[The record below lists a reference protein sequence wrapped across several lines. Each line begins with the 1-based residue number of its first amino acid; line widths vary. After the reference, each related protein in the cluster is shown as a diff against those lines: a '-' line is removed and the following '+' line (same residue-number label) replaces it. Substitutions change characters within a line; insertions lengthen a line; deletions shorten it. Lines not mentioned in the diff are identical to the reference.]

1 MITSVKNQKVKEWKK
16 LHKKKYRDRYG
27 LFLVE
32 GYHLVEEVVNS
43 DWEVKELIVQE
54 ESRVPF
60 SYEGNKEL
68 VSEAV
73 MKEITETETPQ
84 GIMAV
89 VCKKEE
95 KVETGSRFL
104 LLDTIQD
111 PGNLGTLI
119 RTADAAG
126 FDAVLIGRGSA
137 DRFNDKVVRA
147 TQGSMF
153 HDMKVMEVSLDDEIP
168 LLKSRGVDVWGTAL
182 DGAGNYTELKRPQKV
197 AILLGN
203 EGNGVREELL
213 GLSDERVKIPIY
225 GEAES
230 LNVAVAGGILMF
242 AVNQ

>member
-16 LHKKKYRDRYG
+16 LHKKKYRDQYG

-89 VCKKEE
+89 VYKKEE
-95 KVETGSRFL
+95 GVETGSRFL

-153 HDMKVMEVSLDDEIP
+153 HNMKVMEVSLEDEIP
-168 LLKSRGVDVWGTAL
+168 VLKSRGVTVWGTAL
-182 DGAGNYTELKRPQKV
+182 QGASNYTELKRPYKV

-203 EGNGVREELL
+203 EGNGVGEGLL
-213 GLSDERVKIPIY
+213 GLSDERVKIPIF

>member
-16 LHKKKYRDRYG
+16 LHKKKYRDQYG

-54 ESRVPF
+54 ETRMPV
-60 SYEGNKEL
+60 SYEGKKEL

-73 MKEITETETPQ
+73 MNEITETETPQ

-89 VCKKEE
+89 VYKKEE
-95 KVETGSRFL
+95 RVETGSRFL

-153 HDMKVMEVSLDDEIP
+153 HDMKVMEVSLEDEIP
-168 LLKSRGVDVWGTAL
+168 LLKSRGVAVWGTAL
-182 DGAGNYTELKRPQKV
+182 HGAGDYSELKRPQKV

-213 GLSDERVKIPIY
+213 GLSDDRVKIPIY